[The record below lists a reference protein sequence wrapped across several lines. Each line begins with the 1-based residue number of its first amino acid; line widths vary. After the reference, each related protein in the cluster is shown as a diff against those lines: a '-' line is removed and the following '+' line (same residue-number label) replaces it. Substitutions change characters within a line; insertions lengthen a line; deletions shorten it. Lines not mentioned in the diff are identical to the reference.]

1 MEEAEQAVER
11 LMLAS
16 YVDDGLVR
24 AGTVGSLSH
33 CDDGCAL
40 DSDRVHM
47 AVEQLTALDRLIK
60 NEPELTSAVPVSLD
74 GLVEEVK
81 G

>member
-33 CDDGCAL
+33 CDDVCTL

-47 AVEQLTALDRLIK
+47 AVE
-60 NEPELTSAVPVSLD
+60 
-74 GLVEEVK
+74 
-81 G
+81 